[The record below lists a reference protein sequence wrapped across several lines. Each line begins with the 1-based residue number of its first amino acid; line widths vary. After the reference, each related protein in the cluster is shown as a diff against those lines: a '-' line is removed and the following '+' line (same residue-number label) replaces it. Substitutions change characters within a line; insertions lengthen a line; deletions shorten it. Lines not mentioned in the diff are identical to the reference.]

1 VDFAGS
7 VYGTALGE
15 YDGSYAVLKIR
26 ANRDYIKF
34 SRRWVIQEIA
44 LANQRTA
51 IVICGQMSISWAEF
65 SEAVSL
71 FDRALSGPLELS
83 KLKFPQRNNVSYST
97 RYAPALGAIRLVK
110 ATNELFRTSFY
121 NESPS
126 ALRSLEYLVSTF
138 TMYETSEPRDVIYSL
153 LSISND
159 AFRFDSPQDANSIE
173 VQASPFDHLPVVR
186 KLVQSWMDEHI
197 VRRAFRVD
205 YDAPIIEVYKQF
217 VSFAISKAHPPQAL
231 DIICRP
237 WAPELRSERFPSWIS
252 TLSNATYKLVDQNA
266 VGQRLV
272 RRNPDILVGNPNSAT
287 YNASRNIGPPKS
299 VQIFRYW
306 KSVDRSMFLHGF
318 VLDRI
323 GSLTFPSQLGHI
335 PPEWVVMGN
344 WNPKYDEPPE
354 EFWRTLVADRD
365 PEGQDPLP
373 FYPRACREVF
383 QHSIDDTLDTTM
395 LINNGSSIIADFLKR
410 VQAIIWNRR
419 LMRTERSWLGLAPK
433 AAQSGDL
440 ICILNG
446 CSVPVVLRKVQ
457 KSSHD
462 IELELKDHKARK
474 ADAVLYIARK
484 IAAHARRR
492 RAARGNDHTNTS
504 NDKGKTNEPI
514 ETTGLVSRTD
524 RLDEEKKI
532 LQSSNRKT
540 PDKDPSLNSDGKR
553 RHSEDNIQG
562 QDSKRVAF
570 DPRGLTDLGA
580 TGVYYVLIGECYVH
594 GMMNGE
600 ARIFRSRHNTGRPIS
615 DRIMNETF
623 ELR

>member
-1 VDFAGS
+1 M
-7 VYGTALGE
+7 
-15 YDGSYAVLKIR
+15 
-26 ANRDYIKF
+26 
-34 SRRWVIQEIA
+34 IQEIA

-51 IVICGQMSISWAEF
+51 IVICGSDSISWAEF

-71 FDRALSGPLELS
+71 FDRALSGPLDLT
-83 KLKFPQRNNVSYST
+83 KLKFPQRHNVSYST
-97 RYAPALGAIRLVK
+97 RYAPALGAIRLIK
-110 ATNELFRTSFY
+110 ATSELFRTSFY

-153 LSISND
+153 LSVSND
-159 AFRFDSPQDANSIE
+159 AFRFDSPQDANVE
-173 VQASPFDHLPVVR
+173 AKASLFDHLPVVR

-205 YDAPIIEVYKQF
+205 YDAPVIDVYKEF
-217 VSFAISKAHPPQAL
+217 ISFAISKAHRSQAL

-237 WAPELRSERFPSWIS
+237 WAPELRSERFPSWIC

-272 RRNPDILVGNPNSAT
+272 RRNPDTLVGNPNGAT

-318 VLDRI
+318 VLDKV
-323 GSLTFPSQLGHI
+323 GNLAFPSQLGHI
-335 PPEWVVMGN
+335 PPEWVAMGN
-344 WNPKYDEPPE
+344 WDPKYDEPPE
-354 EFWRTLVADRD
+354 DFWRTLVADRS
-365 PEGQDPLP
+365 PEGHDPLP
-373 FYPRACREVF
+373 FYSRACREVF

-395 LINNGSSIIADFLKR
+395 LMNHGSSVIADFLRR
-410 VQAIIWNRR
+410 VQAVIWNRR
-419 LMRTERSWLGLAPK
+419 LMKTERSWLGLAPK
-433 AAQSGDL
+433 EAKEGDL

-457 KSSHD
+457 KIPQD

-474 ADAVLYIARK
+474 ADAGLYIARK

-492 RAARGNDHTNTS
+492 RAARGNDQTNILSELGTAYDLIQTKDS
-504 NDKGKTNEPI
+504 VNVKNPRSDWVPETHSEPI
-514 ETTGLVSRTD
+514 ILGTD
-524 RLDEEKKI
+524 AMIPNEG
-532 LQSSNRKT
+532 SGANR
-540 PDKDPSLNSDGKR
+540 DGKR
-553 RHSEDNIQG
+553 RNSANSVEGH
-562 QDSKRVAF
+562 DSKRIAF
-570 DPRGLTDLGA
+570 DPRALRDLDTTD
-580 TGVYYVLIGECYVH
+580 VYYILIGECYVH

-600 ARIFRSRHNTGRPIS
+600 ARIFRSRYNAGKPIS
-615 DRIMNETF
+615 DRIKNETF